1 MVEFMTV
8 YFYKHEDYYL
18 YSIVDKDLKPL
29 VNLAIAKDLTEIIN
43 FYNLGE

>member
-1 MVEFMTV
+1 MNL

-29 VNLAIAKDLTEIIN
+29 VNLAITKDLTELIN
-43 FYNLGE
+43 CYNLSKID